1 MYSNKL
7 HVKKRSLSQKF
18 VTFRANILN
27 YTVLGGDYCVAL
39 LKGYENNLCIDTRA
53 RRKRR

>member
-27 YTVLGGDYCVAL
+27 YTMLGGDYCAAL
-39 LKGYENNLCIDTRA
+39 LKGYENNLCIDIHA